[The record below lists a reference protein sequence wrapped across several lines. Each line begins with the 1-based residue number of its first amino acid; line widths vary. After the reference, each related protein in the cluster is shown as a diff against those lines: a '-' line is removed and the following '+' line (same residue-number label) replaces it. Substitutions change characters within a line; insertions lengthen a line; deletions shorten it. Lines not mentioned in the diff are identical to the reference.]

1 MLLKYVFHIIVKDL
15 DYFCVKTLHIN
26 FRNNRSLTSPVPA
39 YSQGKLLSKSLQF
52 YLKYSEQN
60 FITNPKSSRIA
71 AVVSGY
77 CSYKTGFN
85 ALTKPLTFKDTL
97 ITSFPAKHQNWY
109 THTHTQKKKIICC
122 KEKCEW
128 WLLLRSTCYNW
139 NCKVES
145 IFFYFCG
152 H

>member
-1 MLLKYVFHIIVKDL
+1 METLLIGILLLKYVFHIIVKDL

-60 FITNPKSSRIA
+60 FITKPKSSRIA

-109 THTHTQKKKIICC
+109 SHTHTHTKKRYY
-122 KEKCEW
+122 
-128 WLLLRSTCYNW
+128 LLQR
-139 NCKVES
+139 KVWMVTTLKK
-145 IFFYFCG
+145 
-152 H
+152 HVL